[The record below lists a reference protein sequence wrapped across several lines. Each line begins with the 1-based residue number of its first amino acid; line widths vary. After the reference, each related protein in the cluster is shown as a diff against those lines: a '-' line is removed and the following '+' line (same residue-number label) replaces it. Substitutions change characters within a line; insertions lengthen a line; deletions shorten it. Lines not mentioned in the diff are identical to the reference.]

1 MANSLYIKNQER
13 ICALMM
19 IMTLCLMVY
28 NFAELKLRKLLVKN
42 DDTLPNQLK
51 KEVQNP
57 TLKWV
62 FKLMNCISI
71 LYLDGHDHASVL
83 NDTQIKII
91 RYFGG
96 TALKIY
102 NINTED
108 F

>member
-83 NDTQIKII
+83 NDTLFMIMLH
-91 RYFGG
+91 
-96 TALKIY
+96 LKFLIVMC
-102 NINTED
+102 NCI